1 MSCASGERGGDGRG
15 RHEGKAAG
23 SGALGR
29 VRAGTGSALKIGC
42 RDCLKVSWKL
52 GAWGRARRE
61 LRKVKGRGER
71 RAEQAHREGKAA
83 S

>member
-1 MSCASGERGGDGRG
+1 M
-15 RHEGKAAG
+15 
-23 SGALGR
+23 
-29 VRAGTGSALKIGC
+29 RAGTGIALKIGC
-42 RDCLKVSWKL
+42 RDCLKVTWKL
-52 GAWGRARRE
+52 GAWDRALRE